1 MFTPEQLKSR
11 IRIIANEKG
20 LSSQEILQMYLFEH
34 VLMRLAKS
42 PYRDN
47 FVIKGG
53 FLIASMVG
61 VNERTTMDMDASVC
75 GISMEE
81 DVIIRIVKDILALDI
96 GDGIEFVFDRVEEI
110 REASEYNNYRV
121 LFNAVFGKINN
132 PMKIDITTGDE
143 ITPSI
148 IEYSYKTILGNDSI
162 DIKAYNLQT
171 ILAEKYETIIR
182 RNIGNTRAR
191 DFYDLYV
198 LYILNKENLDYIQL
212 SEAVKNTAKNR
223 NSFDDILEA
232 RDIIEDISNE
242 DSLKTIWKNYQEE
255 YTFSRNI
262 DYDSLIECLTE
273 VCEKMIF

>member
-223 NSFDDILEA
+223 NSFDAILEA

>member
-255 YTFSRNI
+255 YTFSGNI

>member
-110 REASEYNNYRV
+110 REASKYNNYRV

-198 LYILNKENLDYIQL
+198 LYNLNKENLDYVQL

-255 YTFSRNI
+255 YTFSGNI

>member
-198 LYILNKENLDYIQL
+198 LYNLNKENLDYVQL

-255 YTFSRNI
+255 YTFSGNI

>member
-20 LSSQEILQMYLFEH
+20 LSSQEILQMCLFEH

-198 LYILNKENLDYIQL
+198 LYNLNKENLDYIQL

>member
-96 GDGIEFVFDRVEEI
+96 GDGIEFVYDRVEEI
-110 REASEYNNYRV
+110 REASKYNNYRV

-255 YTFSRNI
+255 YTFSGNI

>member
-162 DIKAYNLQT
+162 DVKAYNLQT

>member
-20 LSSQEILQMYLFEH
+20 LSSQEILQMCLFEH

-162 DIKAYNLQT
+162 DVKAYNLQT

-198 LYILNKENLDYIQL
+198 LYNLNKENLDYIQL

>member
-273 VCEKMIF
+273 VR